1 MIKLSKSRVKAL
13 PIIMS
18 ILFMIIQVVTTLML
32 PNYTSDMI
40 NQGIAKNNTGFI
52 VQAGMKMLGVTII
65 FIIAAIGNVYCAAKV
80 SQGLGRELRSDI
92 YAKVLNMSQGEMDQ
106 IGTSSLITRTTNDV
120 NQIQNVTMMAL
131 RMMIQ
136 SPIMLIGASIM
147 AYQKESR
154 LTSVFLVAIPIMIIL
169 VGLILY
175 FATPLFKSLQKKTD
189 DINLVFREGLTGVR
203 VIRAFRQDDFEQ
215 KRFAKAN
222 QNYTQTA
229 RRVFSIVAL
238 MYPLMTL
245 IMSGTNIGITWQAA
259 HLIGNREMEI
269 GNLVAFITYAMQILM
284 SFMMLSVVFFLVPR
298 AQASAV
304 RINQILDST
313 STLKEINHP
322 ETLPEG
328 QTDLGLQFH
337 QVKFFYGKAK
347 VPALRDV
354 TLKVTAGQTLA
365 IIGGTGSGKT
375 TMINLIPRIYDVSQ
389 GEVKVNRVDVRNV
402 DINALQDHIALVP
415 QKSVLFK
422 GTVRSNLL
430 FGNEKATDQEL
441 WHALDV
447 AQASDFIKELPGQLD
462 GAVEQGGNNFS
473 GGQKQRLAIAR
484 ALVKNA
490 DIYVFDDSFSALDF
504 KTDAALRQALKTD
517 EKIKNKIVVIV
528 GQRVSTVASADQ
540 IVVLDD
546 GKMVGLGTHQELKQ
560 NNVVYRDIVKSQIK
574 DGDQNE

>member
-1 MIKLSKSRVKAL
+1 MLKLSKSRVKTLLIFMA
-13 PIIMS
+13 
-18 ILFMIIQVVTTLML
+18 ILFMIVQVITTLML
-32 PNYTSDMI
+32 PNYTSDII
-40 NQGIAKNNTGFI
+40 NQGIAKNNTDFI
-52 VQAGMKMLGVTII
+52 VQTGLKMLGVTTI
-65 FIIAAIGNVYCAAKV
+65 FILAAIGNVYCAAKV
-80 SQGLGRELRSDI
+80 SQGLGKEIRSDI
-92 YAKVLNMSQGEMDQ
+92 YKKVLNMSQSEIDQ

-136 SPIMLIGASIM
+136 SPIMLVGASVM
-147 AYQKESR
+147 AYQKEAK
-154 LTSVFLVAIPIMIIL
+154 LTSVFLISIPIMLIL
-169 VGLILY
+169 VGIILY

-215 KRFAKAN
+215 QRFAKAN
-222 QNYTQTA
+222 KNYTQTA
-229 RRVFSIVAL
+229 RKVFSIVAL

-284 SFMMLSVVFFLVPR
+284 SFMMLSMVFFLVPR

-313 STLKEINHP
+313 SNLKEPTNPTPIP
-322 ETLPEG
+322 SETTNLS
-328 QTDLGLQFH
+328 LQFDH
-337 QVKFFYGKAK
+337 VKFFYGKAK
-347 VPALRDV
+347 VPAVSDV
-354 TLKVTAGQTLA
+354 NLQMKAGQTLA

-375 TMINLIPRIYDVSQ
+375 TMINLIPRIYDASQ
-389 GEVKVNRVDVRNV
+389 GVVKVNGIDVKNV
-402 DINALQDHIALVP
+402 DINELQDHIALVP

-462 GAVEQGGNNFS
+462 GTVEQGGDNFS

-490 DIYVFDDSFSALDF
+490 DIYIFDDSFSALDF
-504 KTDAALRQALKTD
+504 KTDASLRKDLKTD
-517 EKIKNKIVVIV
+517 QKIKNKIVVIV

-546 GKMVGLGTHQELKQ
+546 GKMVGIGTHQELKQ
-560 NNVVYRDIVKSQIK
+560 NNEVYQDIVKSQIK
-574 DGDQNE
+574 DGD

>member
-328 QTDLGLQFH
+328 QTDLGLQFN

-389 GEVKVNRVDVRNV
+389 GEVKVNGVDVRNV

>member
-1 MIKLSKSRVKAL
+1 MFKLSKSRVKTLLIFMA
-13 PIIMS
+13 II
-18 ILFMIIQVVTTLML
+18 FMIVQVITTLML
-32 PNYTSDMI
+32 PNYTSDII
-40 NQGIAKNNTGFI
+40 NQGIAKNNTDFI
-52 VQAGMKMLGVTII
+52 VQTGLKMLGVTTI
-65 FIIAAIGNVYCAAKV
+65 FILAAIGNVYCAAKV
-80 SQGLGRELRSDI
+80 SQGLGKEIRSDI
-92 YAKVLNMSQGEMDQ
+92 YKKVLNMSQSEIDQ

-136 SPIMLIGASIM
+136 SPIMLIGASVM
-147 AYQKESR
+147 AYQKEAK
-154 LTSVFLVAIPIMIIL
+154 LTSVFLISIPIMLIL
-169 VGLILY
+169 VGIILF

-215 KRFAKAN
+215 QRFAKAN
-222 QNYTQTA
+222 KNYTQTA
-229 RRVFSIVAL
+229 RKVFSIVAL

-259 HLIGNREMEI
+259 HLIGNRQMEI

-284 SFMMLSVVFFLVPR
+284 SFMMLSMVFFLVPR

-304 RINQILDST
+304 RINQILDS
-313 STLKEINHP
+313 SSNLKEPTNPTPIP
-322 ETLPEG
+322 SETTNLS
-328 QTDLGLQFH
+328 LQFDH
-337 QVKFFYGKAK
+337 VKFFYGKAK
-347 VPALRDV
+347 VPAVSDV
-354 TLKVTAGQTLA
+354 NLQMKAGQTLA

-375 TMINLIPRIYDVSQ
+375 TMINLIPRIYDASQ
-389 GEVKVNRVDVRNV
+389 GVVKVNGIDVKNV
-402 DINALQDHIALVP
+402 DINELQDHIALVP

-422 GTVRSNLL
+422 GTIRSNLL

-441 WHALDV
+441 WHALEV

-462 GAVEQGGNNFS
+462 GTVEQGGDNFS

-490 DIYVFDDSFSALDF
+490 DIYIFDDSFSALDF
-504 KTDAALRQALKTD
+504 KTDASLRKALKTD
-517 EKIKNKIVVIV
+517 PKIKNKIVVIV

-546 GKMVGLGTHQELKQ
+546 GKMVGIGTHQELKQ
-560 NNVVYRDIVKSQIK
+560 NNEVYQDIVKSQIK
-574 DGDQNE
+574 DGD

>member
-1 MIKLSKSRVKAL
+1 MFKLSKSRVKTLLIFMA
-13 PIIMS
+13 II
-18 ILFMIIQVVTTLML
+18 FMIVQVITTLML
-32 PNYTSDMI
+32 PNYTSDII
-40 NQGIAKNNTGFI
+40 NQGIAKNNTDFI
-52 VQAGMKMLGVTII
+52 VQTGLKMLGVTTI
-65 FIIAAIGNVYCAAKV
+65 FILAAIGNVYCAAKV
-80 SQGLGRELRSDI
+80 SQGLGKEIRSDI
-92 YAKVLNMSQGEMDQ
+92 YKKVLNMSQSEIDQ

-136 SPIMLIGASIM
+136 SPIMLIGASVM
-147 AYQKESR
+147 AYQKEAK
-154 LTSVFLVAIPIMIIL
+154 LTSVFLISIPIMLIL
-169 VGLILY
+169 VGIILF

-215 KRFAKAN
+215 QRFAKVN
-222 QNYTQTA
+222 KNYTQTA
-229 RRVFSIVAL
+229 RKVFSIVAL

-259 HLIGNREMEI
+259 HLIGNRQMEI

-284 SFMMLSVVFFLVPR
+284 SFMMLSMVFFLVPR

-304 RINQILDST
+304 RINQILDS
-313 STLKEINHP
+313 SSNLKEPTNPTPIP
-322 ETLPEG
+322 SET
-328 QTDLGLQFH
+328 TNVSLQFDH
-337 QVKFFYGKAK
+337 VKFFYGKAK
-347 VPALRDV
+347 VPAVSDV
-354 TLKVTAGQTLA
+354 NLQMKAGQTLA

-389 GEVKVNRVDVRNV
+389 GVVKVNGIDVKNV
-402 DINALQDHIALVP
+402 DINELQDHIALVP

-422 GTVRSNLL
+422 GTIRSNLL

-441 WHALDV
+441 WHALEV

-462 GAVEQGGNNFS
+462 GTVEQGGDNFS

-490 DIYVFDDSFSALDF
+490 DIYIFDDSFSALDF
-504 KTDAALRQALKTD
+504 KTDASLRKALKTD
-517 EKIKNKIVVIV
+517 QKIKNKIVVIV

-546 GKMVGLGTHQELKQ
+546 GKMVGIGTHQELKQ
-560 NNVVYRDIVKSQIK
+560 NNEVYQDIVKSQIK
-574 DGDQNE
+574 DGD

>member
-1 MIKLSKSRVKAL
+1 MFKLSKSRVKTLLIFMA
-13 PIIMS
+13 IF
-18 ILFMIIQVVTTLML
+18 FMIVQVITTLML
-32 PNYTSDMI
+32 PNYTSDII
-40 NQGIAKNNTGFI
+40 NQGIAKNNTDFI
-52 VQAGMKMLGVTII
+52 VQTGLKMLGVTTI
-65 FIIAAIGNVYCAAKV
+65 FILAAIGNVYCAAKV
-80 SQGLGRELRSDI
+80 SQGLGKEIRSDI
-92 YAKVLNMSQGEMDQ
+92 YKKVLNMSQNEIDQ

-136 SPIMLIGASIM
+136 SPIMLVGASVM
-147 AYQKESR
+147 AYQKEAK
-154 LTSVFLVAIPIMIIL
+154 LTSVFLISIPIMLIL
-169 VGLILY
+169 VGIILF

-215 KRFAKAN
+215 QRFAKAN
-222 QNYTQTA
+222 KNYTQTA
-229 RRVFSIVAL
+229 RKVFSIVAL

-259 HLIGNREMEI
+259 HLIGNRQMEI

-284 SFMMLSVVFFLVPR
+284 SFMMLSMVFFLVPR

-313 STLKEINHP
+313 SNLKEPTNPTPIP
-322 ETLPEG
+322 SETTNLS
-328 QTDLGLQFH
+328 LQFDH
-337 QVKFFYGKAK
+337 VKFFYGKAK
-347 VPALRDV
+347 VPAVSDV
-354 TLKVTAGQTLA
+354 NFQMKAGQTLA

-375 TMINLIPRIYDVSQ
+375 TMINLIPRIYDASQ
-389 GEVKVNRVDVRNV
+389 GVVKVNGVDVKNV
-402 DINALQDHIALVP
+402 DINELQDHIALVP

-462 GAVEQGGNNFS
+462 GTVEQGGDNFS

-490 DIYVFDDSFSALDF
+490 DIYIFDDSFSALDF
-504 KTDAALRQALKTD
+504 KTDASLRKALKTD
-517 EKIKNKIVVIV
+517 QKIKNKIVVIV

-546 GKMVGLGTHQELKQ
+546 GKMVGIGTHQELKQ
-560 NNVVYRDIVKSQIK
+560 NNEVYQDIVKSQIK
-574 DGDQNE
+574 DGD

>member
-1 MIKLSKSRVKAL
+1 MFKLSKSRVKTLLIFMA
-13 PIIMS
+13 II
-18 ILFMIIQVVTTLML
+18 FMIVQVITTLML
-32 PNYTSDMI
+32 PNYTSDII
-40 NQGIAKNNTGFI
+40 NQGIAKNNTDFI
-52 VQAGMKMLGVTII
+52 VQTGLKMLGVTTI
-65 FIIAAIGNVYCAAKV
+65 FILAAIGNVYCAAKV
-80 SQGLGRELRSDI
+80 SQGLGKEIRSDI
-92 YAKVLNMSQGEMDQ
+92 YKKVLNMSQSEIDQ

-147 AYQKESR
+147 AYQKEAK
-154 LTSVFLVAIPIMIIL
+154 LTSVFLISIPIMLIL
-169 VGLILY
+169 VGIILF

-215 KRFAKAN
+215 QRFAKAN
-222 QNYTQTA
+222 KNYTQTA
-229 RRVFSIVAL
+229 RKVFSIVAL

-259 HLIGNREMEI
+259 HLIGNRQMEI

-284 SFMMLSVVFFLVPR
+284 SFMMLSMVFFLVPR

-304 RINQILDST
+304 RINQILDS
-313 STLKEINHP
+313 SSNLKEPTNPTPIP
-322 ETLPEG
+322 SET
-328 QTDLGLQFH
+328 TNVSLQFDH
-337 QVKFFYGKAK
+337 VKFFYGKAK
-347 VPALRDV
+347 VPAVSDV
-354 TLKVTAGQTLA
+354 NLQMKAGQTLA

-375 TMINLIPRIYDVSQ
+375 TMINLIPRIYDASQ
-389 GEVKVNRVDVRNV
+389 GVVKVNGIDVKNV
-402 DINALQDHIALVP
+402 DINELQDHIALVP

-422 GTVRSNLL
+422 GTIRSNLL

-441 WHALDV
+441 WHALEV

-462 GAVEQGGNNFS
+462 GTVEQGGDNFS

-490 DIYVFDDSFSALDF
+490 DIYIFDDSFSALDF
-504 KTDAALRQALKTD
+504 KTDASLRKALKTD
-517 EKIKNKIVVIV
+517 QKIKNKIVVIV

-546 GKMVGLGTHQELKQ
+546 GKMVGIGTHQELKQ
-560 NNVVYRDIVKSQIK
+560 NNEVYQDIVKSQIK
-574 DGDQNE
+574 DGD

>member
-1 MIKLSKSRVKAL
+1 MFKLSKSRVKTLLIFMA
-13 PIIMS
+13 
-18 ILFMIIQVVTTLML
+18 ILFMIVQVITTLML
-32 PNYTSDMI
+32 PNYTSDII
-40 NQGIAKNNTGFI
+40 NQGIAKNNTDFI
-52 VQAGMKMLGVTII
+52 VQTGLKMLGVTTI
-65 FIIAAIGNVYCAAKV
+65 FILAAIGNVYCAAKV
-80 SQGLGRELRSDI
+80 SQGLGKEIRSDI
-92 YAKVLNMSQGEMDQ
+92 YKKVLNMSQSEIDQ

-136 SPIMLIGASIM
+136 SPIMLIGASVM
-147 AYQKESR
+147 AYQKEAK
-154 LTSVFLVAIPIMIIL
+154 LTSVFLISIPIMLIL
-169 VGLILY
+169 VGVILY

-215 KRFAKAN
+215 QRFAKAN
-222 QNYTQTA
+222 KNYTQTA
-229 RRVFSIVAL
+229 RKVFSIVAL

-259 HLIGNREMEI
+259 HLIGNRQMEI

-284 SFMMLSVVFFLVPR
+284 SFMMLSMVFFLVPR

-313 STLKEINHP
+313 SNLKEPTNPTPIPSGITN
-322 ETLPEG
+322 LS
-328 QTDLGLQFH
+328 LQFDH
-337 QVKFFYGKAK
+337 VKFFYGKAK
-347 VPALRDV
+347 VPAVSDV
-354 TLKVTAGQTLA
+354 NLEMKAGQTLA

-375 TMINLIPRIYDVSQ
+375 TMINLIPRIYDTSQ
-389 GEVKVNRVDVRNV
+389 GVVKVNGIDVKNV
-402 DINALQDHIALVP
+402 DINELQDHIALVP

-462 GAVEQGGNNFS
+462 GTVEQGGDNFS

-490 DIYVFDDSFSALDF
+490 DIYIFDDSFSALDF
-504 KTDAALRQALKTD
+504 KTDASLRKALKTD
-517 EKIKNKIVVIV
+517 QKIKNKIVVIV

-546 GKMVGLGTHQELKQ
+546 GKMVGIGTHQELKQ
-560 NNVVYRDIVKSQIK
+560 NNEVYQDIVKSQIK
-574 DGDQNE
+574 DGD

>member
-1 MIKLSKSRVKAL
+1 MFKLSKSRVKTLLIFMA
-13 PIIMS
+13 IV
-18 ILFMIIQVVTTLML
+18 FMIVQVITTLML
-32 PNYTSDMI
+32 PNYTSDII
-40 NQGIAKNNTGFI
+40 NQGIAKNNTDFI
-52 VQAGMKMLGVTII
+52 VQTGLKMLGVTTI
-65 FIIAAIGNVYCAAKV
+65 FILAAIGNVYCAAKV
-80 SQGLGRELRSDI
+80 SQGLGKEIRSDI
-92 YAKVLNMSQGEMDQ
+92 YKKVLNMSQSEIDQ

-136 SPIMLIGASIM
+136 SPIMLIGASVM
-147 AYQKESR
+147 AYQKEAK
-154 LTSVFLVAIPIMIIL
+154 LTSVFLISIPIMLIL
-169 VGLILY
+169 VGIILF

-215 KRFAKAN
+215 QRFAKAN
-222 QNYTQTA
+222 KNYTQTA
-229 RRVFSIVAL
+229 RKVFSIVAL

-259 HLIGNREMEI
+259 HLIGNRQMEI

-284 SFMMLSVVFFLVPR
+284 SFMMLSMVFFLVPR

-304 RINQILDST
+304 RINQILDS
-313 STLKEINHP
+313 SSNLKEPTNPTPIP
-322 ETLPEG
+322 SETTNLS
-328 QTDLGLQFH
+328 LQFDH
-337 QVKFFYGKAK
+337 VKFFYGKAK
-347 VPALRDV
+347 VPAVSDV
-354 TLKVTAGQTLA
+354 NLQMKAGQTLA

-375 TMINLIPRIYDVSQ
+375 TMINLIPRIYDASQ
-389 GEVKVNRVDVRNV
+389 GVVKVNGIDVKNV
-402 DINALQDHIALVP
+402 DINELQDHIALVP

-422 GTVRSNLL
+422 GTIRSNLL

-441 WHALDV
+441 WHALEV

-462 GAVEQGGNNFS
+462 GTVEQGGDNFS

-490 DIYVFDDSFSALDF
+490 DIYIFDDSFSALDF
-504 KTDAALRQALKTD
+504 KTDASLRKALKTD
-517 EKIKNKIVVIV
+517 QKIKNKIVVIV

-546 GKMVGLGTHQELKQ
+546 GKMVGIGTHQELKQ
-560 NNVVYRDIVKSQIK
+560 NNEVYQDIVKSQIK
-574 DGDQNE
+574 DGD

>member
-1 MIKLSKSRVKAL
+1 MFKLSKSRVKTLLIFMA
-13 PIIMS
+13 IV
-18 ILFMIIQVVTTLML
+18 FMIVQVITTLML
-32 PNYTSDMI
+32 PNYTSDII
-40 NQGIAKNNTGFI
+40 NQGIAKNNTDFI
-52 VQAGMKMLGVTII
+52 VQTGLKMLGVTTI
-65 FIIAAIGNVYCAAKV
+65 FILAAIGNVYCAAKV
-80 SQGLGRELRSDI
+80 SQGLGKEIRSDI
-92 YAKVLNMSQGEMDQ
+92 YKKVLNMSQSEIDQ

-136 SPIMLIGASIM
+136 SPIMLIGASVM
-147 AYQKESR
+147 AYQKEAK
-154 LTSVFLVAIPIMIIL
+154 LTSVFLISIPIMLIL
-169 VGLILY
+169 VGIILF

-215 KRFAKAN
+215 QRFAKVN
-222 QNYTQTA
+222 KNYTQTA
-229 RRVFSIVAL
+229 RKVFSIVAL

-259 HLIGNREMEI
+259 HLIGNRQMEI

-284 SFMMLSVVFFLVPR
+284 SFMMLSMVFFLVPR

-304 RINQILDST
+304 RINQILDS
-313 STLKEINHP
+313 SSNLKEPTNPTPIP
-322 ETLPEG
+322 SET
-328 QTDLGLQFH
+328 TNLGLQFDH
-337 QVKFFYGKAK
+337 VKFFYGKAK
-347 VPALRDV
+347 VPAVSDV
-354 TLKVTAGQTLA
+354 NLQMKAGQTLA

-375 TMINLIPRIYDVSQ
+375 TMINLIPRIYDASQ
-389 GEVKVNRVDVRNV
+389 GVVKVNGIDVKNV
-402 DINALQDHIALVP
+402 DIDELQDHIALVP

-422 GTVRSNLL
+422 GTIRSNLL

-441 WHALDV
+441 WHALEI

-462 GAVEQGGNNFS
+462 GTVEQGGDNFS

-490 DIYVFDDSFSALDF
+490 DIYIFDDSFSALDF
-504 KTDAALRQALKTD
+504 KTDASLRKALKTD
-517 EKIKNKIVVIV
+517 PKIKNKIVVIV

-546 GKMVGLGTHQELKQ
+546 GKMVGIGTHQELKQ
-560 NNVVYRDIVKSQIK
+560 NNEVYQDIVKSQIK
-574 DGDQNE
+574 DGD

>member
-1 MIKLSKSRVKAL
+1 MFKLSKSRVKTLLIFMA
-13 PIIMS
+13 
-18 ILFMIIQVVTTLML
+18 ILFMIVQVITTLML
-32 PNYTSDMI
+32 PNYTSDII
-40 NQGIAKNNTGFI
+40 NQGIAKNNTDFI
-52 VQAGMKMLGVTII
+52 VQTGLKMLGVTTI
-65 FIIAAIGNVYCAAKV
+65 FILAAIGNVYCAAKV
-80 SQGLGRELRSDI
+80 SQGLGKEIRSDI
-92 YAKVLNMSQGEMDQ
+92 YKKVLNMSQSEIDQ

-136 SPIMLIGASIM
+136 SPIMLIGASVM
-147 AYQKESR
+147 AYQKEAK
-154 LTSVFLVAIPIMIIL
+154 LTSVFLISIPIMLIL
-169 VGLILY
+169 VGIILY

-215 KRFAKAN
+215 QRFAKAN
-222 QNYTQTA
+222 KNYTQTA
-229 RRVFSIVAL
+229 RKVFSIVAL

-284 SFMMLSVVFFLVPR
+284 SFMMLSMVFFLVPR

-313 STLKEINHP
+313 SNLKEPTNPTPIP
-322 ETLPEG
+322 SETTNLS
-328 QTDLGLQFH
+328 LQFDH
-337 QVKFFYGKAK
+337 VKFFYGKAK
-347 VPALRDV
+347 VPAVSDV
-354 TLKVTAGQTLA
+354 NLQMKAGQTLA

-375 TMINLIPRIYDVSQ
+375 TMINLIPRIYDTSQ
-389 GEVKVNRVDVRNV
+389 GVVKVNGIDVKNV
-402 DINALQDHIALVP
+402 DINELQDHIALVP

-462 GAVEQGGNNFS
+462 GTVEQGGDNFS

-490 DIYVFDDSFSALDF
+490 DIYIFDDSFSALDF
-504 KTDAALRQALKTD
+504 KTDASLRKALKTD
-517 EKIKNKIVVIV
+517 QKIKNKIVVIV

-540 IVVLDD
+540 ILVLDD
-546 GKMVGLGTHQELKQ
+546 GKMVGIGTHQELKQ
-560 NNVVYRDIVKSQIK
+560 NNEVYQDIVKSQIK
-574 DGDQNE
+574 DGD

>member
-1 MIKLSKSRVKAL
+1 MFKLSKSRVKTLLIFMA
-13 PIIMS
+13 
-18 ILFMIIQVVTTLML
+18 ILFMIVQVITTLML
-32 PNYTSDMI
+32 PNYTSDII
-40 NQGIAKNNTGFI
+40 NQGIAKNNTDFI
-52 VQAGMKMLGVTII
+52 VQTGLKMLGVTTI
-65 FIIAAIGNVYCAAKV
+65 FILAAIGNVYCAAKV
-80 SQGLGRELRSDI
+80 SQGLGKEIRSDI
-92 YAKVLNMSQGEMDQ
+92 YKKVLNMSQSEIDQ

-136 SPIMLIGASIM
+136 SPIMLIGASVM
-147 AYQKESR
+147 AYQKEAK
-154 LTSVFLVAIPIMIIL
+154 LTSVFLISIPIMLIL
-169 VGLILY
+169 VGVILY

-215 KRFAKAN
+215 QRFAKAN
-222 QNYTQTA
+222 KNYTQTA
-229 RRVFSIVAL
+229 RKVFSIVAL

-259 HLIGNREMEI
+259 HLIGNRQMEI

-284 SFMMLSVVFFLVPR
+284 SFMMLSMVFFLVPR

-313 STLKEINHP
+313 SNLKEPTNPTPIPSGTIN
-322 ETLPEG
+322 LS
-328 QTDLGLQFH
+328 LQFDH
-337 QVKFFYGKAK
+337 VKFFYGKAK
-347 VPALRDV
+347 VPAVSDV
-354 TLKVTAGQTLA
+354 NLEMKAGQTLA

-375 TMINLIPRIYDVSQ
+375 TMINLIPRIYDTSQ
-389 GEVKVNRVDVRNV
+389 GVVKVNGIDVKNV
-402 DINALQDHIALVP
+402 DINELQDHIALVP

-462 GAVEQGGNNFS
+462 GTVEQGGDNFS

-490 DIYVFDDSFSALDF
+490 DIYIFDDSFSALDF
-504 KTDAALRQALKTD
+504 KTDASLRKALKTD
-517 EKIKNKIVVIV
+517 QKIKNKIVVIV

-546 GKMVGLGTHQELKQ
+546 GKMVGIGTHQELKQ
-560 NNVVYRDIVKSQIK
+560 NNEVYQDIVKSQIK
-574 DGDQNE
+574 DGD